1 MESTCPFHPKGKHS
15 VKDCYSLKDYVEKHS
30 KGPARDQDG
39 PNRNPGPQAGGP
51 AFPDPEHQLNMIYG
65 GSDAY
70 ESKRKQ
76 KLIARE
82 IIAVIPATPKYLK
95 WSETPITFGRA
106 DHPDHIPYPGRYPL
120 VLDPIVRMVKLN
132 RVLVD
137 GGSGLNILFAKTL
150 DDMKIL
156 RSELKW
162 SRAPFHG
169 VIPGTS
175 ATPLGTIK
183 LPVTFGSRENFR
195 TEDITFEVADFE
207 AAYHAILGRP
217 ALAKFMAVPYYT
229 YMLMKLPGPNGVI
242 SLQGDVRRSYDCDQ
256 ESCTLAE
263 NIRAKAD
270 RDSIRLAAATLQDE
284 GEVPAKKA
292 AKAGISTEQDVKK
305 ITLNPSD
312 PAKMA
317 MIGTGLDDK

>member
-1 MESTCPFHPKGKHS
+1 MESSCPFHPKGKHS
-15 VKDCYSLKDYVEKHS
+15 AKDCFALKAYVERNS
-30 KGPARDQDG
+30 KTPAHDQDG
-39 PNRNPGPQAGGP
+39 PDRNPSQQQVDP
-51 AFPDPEHQLNMIYG
+51 AFLDPERQLNMIYG

-76 KLIARE
+76 KLTARE
-82 IIAVIPATPKYLK
+82 INAVIPATPKYRK
-95 WSETPITFGRA
+95 WSEAPITFSQV
-106 DHPDHIPYPGRYPL
+106 DHPDHVPHPGCYLL
-120 VLDPIVRMVKLN
+120 VLDPIVRTVKLN
-132 RVLVD
+132 RVLID
-137 GGSGLNILFAKTL
+137 GSSGLNILFTKTL
-150 DDMKIL
+150 DDMKIPCSKL
-156 RSELKW
+156 KRSCT
-162 SRAPFHG
+162 PFHG

-175 ATPLGTIK
+175 VTPLGTIK
-183 LPVTFGSRENFR
+183 LPVTFGSWENFR

-217 ALAKFMAVPYYT
+217 ALAKFMVVPHYT

-242 SLQGDVRRSYDCDQ
+242 SLQGDVHRSYDCDQ

-312 PAKMA
+312 LSKTTL
-317 MIGTGLDDK
+317 IGIGLDNK